1 MPIKIG
7 IYENFSLILLRMIR
21 LIMLLFIFSIFTFS
35 CKKEGCT
42 DPQADNYNTNANTD
56 DGSCTYPLDELQI
69 KMNTS
74 YGTQNFYLDSSY
86 QTDEGY
92 TVKFTDLKF
101 YLSDLTNGQD
111 TLNSASLYDYRN
123 SPNDLFSTSGDYTKF
138 QSIFGKVGLDSSINH
153 ADPSLFPN
161 ESPLNISN
169 AGLMHW
175 GWNTGY
181 IFISIEGKV
190 DTLSSGENFNH
201 NFSFHIGTDEFM
213 EDFNFNDLN
222 WTPTA
227 DGHKLE
233 WSLDMAE
240 FLKNTESSIDL
251 KTEFLTHTG
260 SGQIV
265 LAEKVKNN
273 FMIALTPQP

>member
-7 IYENFSLILLRMIR
+7 IYENFSLILLTMIR
-21 LIMLLFIFSIFTFS
+21 LISILFICSFITFS

-42 DPQADNYNTNANTD
+42 DSQAENYNINANTD
-56 DGSCTYPLDELQI
+56 DGSCTYPLNELQI
-69 KMNTS
+69 KINTS
-74 YGTQNFYLDSSY
+74 YGNQSFYLDSSY
-86 QTDEGY
+86 LTDEGY

-111 TLNSASLYDYRN
+111 TLYQASLYDYRN
-123 SPNDLFSTSGDYTKF
+123 SQTHLFNTSGDYSKF
-138 QSIFGKVGLDSSINH
+138 ESISGKVGLDSSINH
-153 ADPSLFPN
+153 DDPSLFPN

-190 DTLSSGENFNH
+190 DTLSAGENFDH
-201 NFSFHIGTDEFM
+201 NFSYHIGKDEFM
-213 EDFNFNDLN
+213 ENFTFNNLN
-222 WTPTA
+222 WTPTSN
-227 DGHKLE
+227 GHQLE
-233 WSLDMAE
+233 WSLDLAK
-240 FLKNTESSIDL
+240 FLKNNESSIDL

-260 SGQIV
+260 NGQLE

-273 FMIALTPQP
+273 FMIALTP

>member
-7 IYENFSLILLRMIR
+7 IYENFSLILLTMIR
-21 LIMLLFIFSIFTFS
+21 LISILFICSFITFS

-42 DPQADNYNTNANTD
+42 DPQAENYNINANTD
-56 DGSCTYPLDELQI
+56 DGSCTYPLNELQI
-69 KMNTS
+69 KINTS
-74 YGTQNFYLDSSY
+74 YGNQSFYLDSSY
-86 QTDEGY
+86 LTDEGY

-111 TLNSASLYDYRN
+111 TLYQASLYDYRN
-123 SPNDLFSTSGDYTKF
+123 SQTHLFNTSGDYSKF
-138 QSIFGKVGLDSSINH
+138 ESISGKVGLDSSINH
-153 ADPSLFPN
+153 DDPSLFPN

-190 DTLSSGENFNH
+190 DTLSAGDNFDH
-201 NFSFHIGTDEFM
+201 NFSYHIGKDEFM
-213 EDFNFNDLN
+213 ENFTFNNLN
-222 WTPTA
+222 WTPTSN
-227 DGHKLE
+227 GHQLE
-233 WSLDMAE
+233 WSLDLAK
-240 FLKNTESSIDL
+240 FLKNNESSIDL

-260 SGQIV
+260 SGQLE

-273 FMIALTPQP
+273 FMIALTP

>member
-21 LIMLLFIFSIFTFS
+21 LITLLFIFSIFTFS

-42 DPQADNYNTNANTD
+42 DPQADNYNKNANTD

-69 KMNTS
+69 KINPS
-74 YGTQNFYLDSSY
+74 YGTQSFYLDSSY

-111 TLNSASLYDYRN
+111 TLNGASLYDYRN
-123 SPNDLFSTSGDYTKF
+123 STNHLFSTSGDYTKF

-213 EDFNFNDLN
+213 EDFNFNVQ
-222 WTPTA
+222 
-227 DGHKLE
+227 
-233 WSLDMAE
+233 S
-240 FLKNTESSIDL
+240 
-251 KTEFLTHTG
+251 
-260 SGQIV
+260 
-265 LAEKVKNN
+265 N
-273 FMIALTPQP
+273 F